1 MSSDRPMTSKPAD
14 RLRRRAVAAGIAV
27 VLMAVTTPLAITAT
41 AGADE
46 IGDKKDQAQQIA
58 GQIYDLNVKI
68 EEFAEAANGA
78 QVELFGL
85 VQQIAAAQAKV
96 DQAERDQE
104 RHRQQLQAY
113 AIDAYVYGVP
123 PEEVDVRVD
132 PNGAVVDPRNS
143 YLHAAS
149 VTRQQL
155 IEDLRVAEANL
166 KTQVG

>member
-46 IGDKKDQAQQIA
+46 IGDKKDQAKQIA
-58 GQIYDLNVKI
+58 GEIYDLNVKI
-68 EEFAEAANGA
+68 EEFSEAANGA

-104 RHRQQLQAY
+104 RHRQELRAY
-113 AIDAYVYGVP
+113 AVDAYVYGEVP
-123 PEEVDVRVD
+123 EQVDERAD
-132 PNGAVVDPRNS
+132 PQGLVVDPRNS
-143 YLHAAS
+143 YLRAAS
-149 VTRQQL
+149 VNRRQL
-155 IEDLRVAEANL
+155 IDGLRAAEANL
-166 KTQVG
+166 KTQIA